1 MQAGQD
7 SGILHWSMFLRSNTR
22 IKDGKEHRYYR
33 VVESRR
39 LQSGKVAQRQVLYLG
54 EINDSQQAAWRRTL
68 EVFDEAEQRITPLSL
83 FPEDRPVPADAIDS
97 VQVKLGEMKLERA
110 RPYGNCWLGC
120 ELWRQLE
127 LDRFWSEKLPQ
138 GREGVAWPQVLELL
152 VVNRLIEPGSEFR
165 LHRHWFDHSAMDV
178 LLGQDFAVAEKDRLY
193 RCLDRVLEHKQD
205 LFVHLQQRWKDLFD
219 AEFDLLLYDLT
230 STYVEGEAEQN
241 PKARHGYSR
250 DRRPDCK
257 QVVIA
262 LVVTPAGFPLAY
274 EVMDGNT
281 SDKTTLRGFLD
292 THRKPV
298 RQSAAGVADGPR
310 NSDRGSAGRK
320 CERREQEMF
329 YLVGTSRAKVKQYEK
344 QWLELPWQKVR
355 ESVEVKLFAQD
366 GELYVLAK
374 SEGRQAKEIAMRRK
388 KLARLLRKLRAMRR
402 SCPKRDQLL
411 MRVGAAK
418 TDAGRAFGFVKI
430 NLPTAGQE
438 VTRETFTFRLD
449 KAKLKEAEL
458 RDGHYLLRTNL
469 VAEDP
474 AVLWDRYMQLT
485 QIEAAFKCLKSELGI
500 RPIHH
505 QLEHR
510 VDAHILVAFLAYCL
524 TVTLKH
530 RLRMHAPGLTP
541 RAVLEKLA
549 GDPDAGRIVSD
560 DRWPPPDH
568 AALHRAGSRPGAF
581 ASSPEPRIAATTAS
595 AHHHVR
601 LVSSLS
607 PTQNVVETFGVPLL
621 KTKDLP
627 ASDLSNCEGSA
638 NNHFGRLRHASGMR
652 GGFNGRPSSPG
663 RRPHRHPRDTRPK
676 SFRA

>member
-1 MQAGQD
+1 
-7 SGILHWSMFLRSNTR
+7 MFLRSNTR
-22 IKDGKEHRYYR
+22 IKDGKQHRYYT

-39 LQSGKVAQRQVLYLG
+39 LRSGKVVQRQVLYLG

-68 EVFDEAEQRITPLSL
+68 EVFDEDDHRFTPLSL

-97 VQVKLGEMKLERA
+97 VQVKLSEMKLERA

-120 ELWRQLE
+120 ELWRQLQ
-127 LDRFWSEKLPQ
+127 LDRFWSGKLPP
-138 GREGVAWPQVLELL
+138 GRESVAWPQVLELL
-152 VVNRLIEPGSEFR
+152 VVNRLIDPGSEFR
-165 LHRHWFDHSAMDV
+165 VHRHWFDQSAMDV

-193 RCLDRVLEHKQD
+193 RCLDRVLEHKQE

-241 PKARHGYSR
+241 PKARYGYSR
-250 DRRPDCK
+250 DKRPDCK

-262 LVVTPAGFPLAY
+262 LIVTPAGLPLAY
-274 EVMDGNT
+274 EVMAGNT
-281 SDKTTLRGFLD
+281 SEKTTLRGFLE
-292 THRKPV
+292 RIESLYGKARRV
-298 RQSAAGVADGPR
+298 WLM
-310 NSDRGSAGRK
+310 DRGIPTEALL
-320 CERREQEMF
+320 QEIRTSRQETF

-344 QWLELPWQKVR
+344 RWLELPWHKVR
-355 ESVEVKLFAQD
+355 ESVEVKLFAQG

-374 SEGRQAKEIAMRRK
+374 SEGRQAKEMAMRRK

-430 NLPTAGQE
+430 NLPQADQE
-438 VTRETFTFRLD
+438 VTKETFTFQLD
-449 KAKLKEAEL
+449 KARLKETEM

-474 AVLWDRYMQLT
+474 AVLWDRYVQLT
-485 QIEAAFKCLKSELGI
+485 QIEAAFKCLKSDLGI

-510 VDAHILVAFLAYCL
+510 VDAHILIAFLAYCL
-524 TVTLKH
+524 TVTLRH
-530 RLRMHAPGLTP
+530 RLRMQAPGLTP

-549 GDPDAGRIVSD
+549 GIQMLDVSFPTTDGRRLVMPRYTEPNPEQALLLHQLNLILPKQ
-560 DRWPPPDH
+560 PPPRICT
-568 AALHRAGSRPGAF
+568 AT
-581 ASSPEPRIAATTAS
+581 SSVPFP
-595 AHHHVR
+595 
-601 LVSSLS
+601 SL
-607 PTQNVVETFGVPLL
+607 
-621 KTKDLP
+621 K
-627 ASDLSNCEGSA
+627 
-638 NNHFGRLRHASGMR
+638 M
-652 GGFNGRPSSPG
+652 
-663 RRPHRHPRDTRPK
+663 
-676 SFRA
+676 

>member
-1 MQAGQD
+1 
-7 SGILHWSMFLRSNTR
+7 MFLRSNTR
-22 IKDGKEHRYYR
+22 IKDGKQHRYYT

-39 LQSGKVAQRQVLYLG
+39 LRSGKVVQRQVLYLG

-68 EVFDEAEQRITPLSL
+68 EVFDEDDHRFTPLSL

-97 VQVKLGEMKLERA
+97 VQVKLSEMKLERA

-120 ELWRQLE
+120 ELWRQLQ
-127 LDRFWSEKLPQ
+127 LDRFWSGKLPP
-138 GREGVAWPQVLELL
+138 GRESVAWPQVLELL
-152 VVNRLIEPGSEFR
+152 VVNRLIDPGSEFR
-165 LHRHWFDHSAMDV
+165 VHRHWFDQSAMDV

-193 RCLDRVLEHKQD
+193 RCLDRVLEHKQE

-241 PKARHGYSR
+241 PKARYGYSR
-250 DRRPDCK
+250 DKRPDCK

-262 LVVTPAGFPLAY
+262 LIVTPAGLPLAY
-274 EVMDGNT
+274 EVMAGNT
-281 SDKTTLRGFLD
+281 SEKTTLRGFLE
-292 THRKPV
+292 RIESLYGKARRV
-298 RQSAAGVADGPR
+298 WLM
-310 NSDRGSAGRK
+310 DRGIPTEALL
-320 CERREQEMF
+320 QEIRTSRQETF

-344 QWLELPWQKVR
+344 RWLELPWHKVR
-355 ESVEVKLFAQD
+355 ESVEVKLFAQG

-374 SEGRQAKEIAMRRK
+374 SEGRQAKEMAMRRK

-430 NLPTAGQE
+430 NLPQADQE
-438 VTRETFTFRLD
+438 VTKETFTFQLD
-449 KAKLKEAEL
+449 KARLKETEV

-474 AVLWDRYMQLT
+474 AVLWDRYVQLT
-485 QIEAAFKCLKSELGI
+485 QIEAAFKCLKSDLGI

-510 VDAHILVAFLAYCL
+510 VDAHILIAFLAYCL
-524 TVTLKH
+524 TVTLRH
-530 RLRMHAPGLTP
+530 RLRMQAPGLTP

-549 GDPDAGRIVSD
+549 GIQMLDVSFPTTDGRRLVMP
-560 DRWPPPDH
+560 RYTEPNPEQALLLHQLNLVLPQQPPPRIST
-568 AALHRAGSRPGAF
+568 AT
-581 ASSPEPRIAATTAS
+581 SSAPFP
-595 AHHHVR
+595 
-601 LVSSLS
+601 SL
-607 PTQNVVETFGVPLL
+607 
-621 KTKDLP
+621 K
-627 ASDLSNCEGSA
+627 
-638 NNHFGRLRHASGMR
+638 M
-652 GGFNGRPSSPG
+652 
-663 RRPHRHPRDTRPK
+663 
-676 SFRA
+676 